1 MASLRRS
8 LPVLLL
14 AVLMPFAEPVGAEAP
29 ALTAPTDRDVGGL
42 EQRLDALSRQIENL
56 QAATNDAVRATL
68 MQQHWLA
75 MQDYMGEL
83 HRRFGAGAPWMLEP
97 DAKGGPGAS
106 ACPMLGGSGAAW
118 PLPEGIDA
126 KEYGAQMLPHMQ
138 VLKEQMREIGKS
150 PEPGDRERLLQQ
162 HWQTMYRQMQGMRG
176 LGWMWGAGMMAGT
189 AKPGSAAALPDPDSA
204 GAKLVSRYCAQCHP
218 APAPTL
224 KTGAEWDR
232 VLHRM
237 HLRVDTRVAP
247 IETPSDDEL
256 EAMLA
261 YLKQHAR

>member
-1 MASLRRS
+1 MASCPRS

-14 AVLMPFAEPVGAEAP
+14 AILVFAMPAGAQPP
-29 ALTAPTDRDVGGL
+29 ALTAPTDRDVGEL
-42 EQRLDALSRQIENL
+42 EQRLDALTRQVENL
-56 QAATNDAVRATL
+56 EAATNDAVRETL

-75 MQDYMGEL
+75 MQDYMGTI
-83 HRRFGAGAPWMLEP
+83 HQRFGAGAPWMLGP
-97 DAKGGPGAS
+97 DPKGGPGAS

-118 PLPEGIDA
+118 QLPEGIHA

-138 VLKEQMREIGKS
+138 TLKEQMRGIGKS
-150 PEPGDRERLLQQ
+150 AEPGDRERLLQQ
-162 HWQTMYRQMQGMRG
+162 HWQAMYRQMQGMRG

-189 AKPGSAAALPDPDSA
+189 PAPGSAAPLPDPDSA
-204 GAKLVSRYCAQCHP
+204 GAKLVSRYCGQCHP

-247 IETPSDDEL
+247 ISTPSDPEL
-256 EAMLA
+256 EAILA
-261 YLKQHAR
+261 YMKQHAR